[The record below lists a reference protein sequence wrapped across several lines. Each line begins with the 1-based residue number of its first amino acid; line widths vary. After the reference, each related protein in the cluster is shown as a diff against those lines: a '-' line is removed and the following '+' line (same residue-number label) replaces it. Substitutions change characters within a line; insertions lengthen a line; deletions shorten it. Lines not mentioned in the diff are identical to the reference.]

1 MSNLLNIKEASEYLN
16 VHPDTLRRWDKEGK
30 LVPVKTD
37 GGHRRY
43 QQEVLD
49 EFIGIHQK
57 EEKEVALPVAT
68 YSRVSSHEQ
77 KAKGDLD
84 RQSQRLSEY
93 CAKKKIVVG
102 EIIKDV
108 GSGLSD
114 TRSGFMKL
122 TKLVIEKKISK
133 IIIEHKD
140 RLTRFQFGFIERMFN
155 SYGVEIICVEKVDV
169 SEEEELVNDI
179 MMLMASFS
187 GKLYG
192 KRSASATANVQGGSG
207 NYSFSWNDN
216 QNQTTQTADNLCS
229 GSYTVTIIDN
239 VYGCTTNSNIN
250 ISQPDQISVTY
261 QSIPSTNGD
270 GQIDVN
276 VSGGVPPYSYSWT
289 NTSGFNSNSEDLQNL
304 YAGTYTLVA
313 TDANG
318 CQESVDVT
326 VGGVVGLNNS
336 EIINF
341 NYSPNPCN
349 DYLNISLNGKYNINI
364 YDMSGKVALNTF
376 FVDNKVLD
384 VTSLDNGSYIIHI
397 YNSEVNFKRNLI
409 KQ

>member
-30 LVPVKTD
+30 LIPVKTE

-93 CAKKKIVVG
+93 CAKKKLVVG

-114 TRSGFMKL
+114 TRGGFVKL

-140 RLTRFQFGFIERMFN
+140 RLTRFQFGFIKRMFN

-192 KRSASATANVQGGSG
+192 KRSAKRRKQKK
-207 NYSFSWNDN
+207 D
-216 QNQTTQTADNLCS
+216 
-229 GSYTVTIIDN
+229 
-239 VYGCTTNSNIN
+239 
-250 ISQPDQISVTY
+250 
-261 QSIPSTNGD
+261 
-270 GQIDVN
+270 
-276 VSGGVPPYSYSWT
+276 
-289 NTSGFNSNSEDLQNL
+289 ELQN
-304 YAGTYTLVA
+304 
-313 TDANG
+313 
-318 CQESVDVT
+318 
-326 VGGVVGLNNS
+326 
-336 EIINF
+336 
-341 NYSPNPCN
+341 
-349 DYLNISLNGKYNINI
+349 
-364 YDMSGKVALNTF
+364 
-376 FVDNKVLD
+376 
-384 VTSLDNGSYIIHI
+384 
-397 YNSEVNFKRNLI
+397 
-409 KQ
+409 